1 MSDCVF
7 CKIANKEIEAKII
20 YKNKSAIAFLDINPH
35 APAHTVVIPKN
46 HFENIL
52 DLNDDNILQLF
63 SALKETAALLK
74 KTINPDGFTI
84 GINHGRV
91 AGQAINH
98 LHIHIMPRFLNDGG
112 GSIHS
117 VVLNK
122 PKESIEEIYNKIK
135 NYGN

>member
-1 MSDCVF
+1 MNDCIF
-7 CKIANKEIEAKII
+7 CKIINKEINAKII
-20 YKNKSAIAFLDINPH
+20 YENKSVIAFLDINPH
-35 APAHTVVIPKN
+35 TPAHTVLIPKK
-46 HFENIL
+46 HFETIL
-52 DLNDDNILQLF
+52 DLDADNILQLF
-63 SALKETAALLK
+63 SALKEVTALIK
-74 KTINPDGFTI
+74 KAINPDGFTI

>member
-1 MSDCVF
+1 MNDCIF
-7 CKIANKEIEAKII
+7 CKIANKEIAAKII
-20 YKNKSAIAFLDINPH
+20 YKNNGAIAFLDINPH
-35 APAHTVVIPKN
+35 APAHTVLIPKK
-46 HFENIL
+46 HFETIL
-52 DLNDDNILQLF
+52 DLDGDNILQLF
-63 SALKETAALLK
+63 SALKEVTALIK
-74 KTINPDGFTI
+74 KAINPDGFTI

-91 AGQAINH
+91 AGQVINH

-122 PKESIEEIYNKIK
+122 SKESIEEIYNKIK

>member
-1 MSDCVF
+1 MIDCVF
-7 CKIANKEIEAKII
+7 CKIINKEIEAKII
-20 YKNKSAIAFLDINPH
+20 YENKNALAFLDINPH
-35 APAHTVVIPKN
+35 APAHTVVIPKKHCN
-46 HFENIL
+46 TIL
-52 DLNDDNILQLF
+52 DLNKNNILQLF
-63 SALKETAALLK
+63 SAVKEVTALLK
-74 KTINPDGFTI
+74 KTIHPDGFTI